1 MKKIPIIVPLILT
14 ACIEHN
20 TPPLPKLDAKSF
32 SYEEIM
38 EQQKALQ
45 QKISQTK
52 EQLEKF

>member
-1 MKKIPIIVPLILT
+1 MNKIPIIVPLILT
-14 ACIEHN
+14 ACVEHN

-38 EQQKALQ
+38 KQQKALQ